1 MYEVYQSE
9 FARAIVNQNLEKL
22 IETGKIKVNNKIMSK
37 DYKIKNGDRVS
48 HAKHRHEIPV
58 LADQIEIIHDDED
71 FLAVNK
77 VFYYC

>member
-1 MYEVYQSE
+1 
-9 FARAIVNQNLEKL
+9 
-22 IETGKIKVNNKIMSK
+22 MSK